1 MHRLIIEY
9 QNQLKML
16 NLRNQKTYTISGDK
30 SADITLDNFNDVI
43 HLEQNEQG
51 TWQANHSSI
60 FKGQE
65 RKTNDGNVSL
75 YLFDTSNIASFVY
88 PNTREV
94 ITIGP

>member
-51 TWQANHSSI
+51 TWQANH
-60 FKGQE
+60 F
-65 RKTNDGNVSL
+65 L
-75 YLFDTSNIASFVY
+75 YLKDKKERRMMVMCHYTYLILQ
-88 PNTREV
+88 T
-94 ITIGP
+94 